1 MHMRRRQRELAALR
15 ELRDEVW
22 GKNYVPPPAV
32 RAHVRLWR
40 GLNQTAGDKRGF
52 VRFMR
57 FIRFAIVGASG
68 IIVNELALAI
78 FVSGFK
84 LNYVVGSL
92 LATPCSTLWN
102 FALLERWAFR
112 SNSHKNHAWQRWA
125 MLMLIN
131 NAANIATIP
140 LLVFCT
146 SVLGI
151 NYLISNFFT
160 LVVVIL
166 ARFAFADWIWSPP
179 RDVQVPS
186 LEA

>member
-1 MHMRRRQRELAALR
+1 MRRRQRELAALR

-22 GKNYVPPPAV
+22 GKDYVPPPAV
-32 RAHVRLWR
+32 RAHVRMWR
-40 GLNQTAGDKRGF
+40 GLNQTTGDKRGF

-57 FIRFAIVGASG
+57 FVRFAIVGASG

-102 FALLERWAFR
+102 FALLETWAFR

-131 NAANIATIP
+131 NAANVATIP

-166 ARFAFADWIWSPP
+166 ARFAFADWIWAPP
-179 RDVQVPS
+179 REVELPQ